1 VSAGNWLIFGLAV
14 ILCGIVV
21 WTWREWE
28 RQEIEQ
34 QFLER
39 QRELDA
45 SNPWDVPAD
54 TGLIRFTDNGPDF
67 ITKPPPRKESQL

>member
-1 VSAGNWLIFGLAV
+1 MSAGNWLIFGLAV

-28 RQEIEQ
+28 RQEIER
-34 QFLER
+34 QFRER

-54 TGLIRFTDNGPDF
+54 TGIIRFTHNGPRF